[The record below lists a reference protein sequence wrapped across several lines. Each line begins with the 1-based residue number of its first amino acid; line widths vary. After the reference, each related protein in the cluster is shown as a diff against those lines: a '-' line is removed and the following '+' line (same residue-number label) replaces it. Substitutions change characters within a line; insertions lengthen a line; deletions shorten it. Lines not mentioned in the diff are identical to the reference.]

1 MEFFMELIL
10 VKRSNPEY
18 QDIRNRHY
26 VANHGCIGRQLH
38 YNILEDSKII
48 GIITGASAIW
58 SSEHRDR
65 YYEITNQN
73 RKERINKIIDNVVF
87 RLELNEKNL
96 GTKILALWRRL
107 VKDDWEKKYN
117 DNVIGFETFVF
128 GENRFGSMYKADNWD
143 FVGMTK
149 GNTKFH
155 AHGAYNGTER
165 IKTNQKMIFCKLLK
179 PKYRKY
185 LKGE

>member
-1 MEFFMELIL
+1 MVELLL
-10 VKRSNPEY
+10 VKRTNPIY
-18 QDIRNRHY
+18 QIIRNRHY
-26 VANHGCIGRQLH
+26 VDNHGCIGRQLH
-38 YNILEDSKII
+38 YTIMEDSKVI

-58 SSEHRDR
+58 SSEHRDS
-65 YYEITNQN
+65 YFNINQLN

-96 GTKILALWRRL
+96 GTRILSVWRKT
-107 VKDDWEKKYN
+107 VKEDWEKKYN
-117 DNVIGFETFVF
+117 DNVIGFETFIF
-128 GENRFGSMYKADNWD
+128 GENRYGSMYKADNWD

-165 IKTNQKMIFCKLLK
+165 LETPKKMIFCKLTK
-179 PKYRKY
+179 PKYRKF
-185 LKGE
+185 LN